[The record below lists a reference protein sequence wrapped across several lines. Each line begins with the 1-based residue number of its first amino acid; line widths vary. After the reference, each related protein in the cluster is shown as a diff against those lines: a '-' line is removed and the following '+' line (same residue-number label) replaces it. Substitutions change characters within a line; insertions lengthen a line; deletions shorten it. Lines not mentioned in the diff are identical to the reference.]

1 MFDQYSEIAV
11 LLVKALQ
18 GELTED
24 EKEHVRAWRE
34 EREEN
39 ERLYTKVMSPEF
51 VKMKSVRRKSV
62 DSERAYRKVKRCCV
76 KRERNRRFRYVF
88 AVAAS
93 VLLFFGASVYYVTC
107 LSSSDIEEGVD
118 LPMVSGARAE
128 LILSG
133 GERVELGR
141 GRLDSVWMFEGTE
154 VRSTEERVS
163 YSVETSVGE
172 LRYNTLRVP
181 RGGEYSVVLADGT
194 SVYLNSESELR
205 YPVQFGEGERRVFLQ
220 GEGYFEVTK
229 DPGRRFVVEVGNSTV
244 EVLGTSF
251 NVSAYDGEKG
261 QVVTTLVEGRVLF
274 SSGDRS
280 LVLNPDEQGIAD
292 AEGHLFK
299 ERVDVFPYVAWQRGK
314 FVFRQQTLEEVMRVT
329 SRWYDVEVVFEDEY
343 VKKISFTGNIRRYGD
358 FKQVVRMLEKTGGL
372 IFRIKDRTIYIAG
385 K

>member
-1 MFDQYSEIAV
+1 MFEHYSEIAV
-11 LLVKALQ
+11 LLAKALQ
-18 GELTED
+18 GELTEEEQ
-24 EKEHVRAWRE
+24 EKMRVWRGE
-34 EREEN
+34 CEEN
-39 ERLYTKVMSPEF
+39 ERLYVRVMSPEF
-51 VKMKSVRRKSV
+51 VKMKRVLRKRV
-62 DSERAYRKVKRCCV
+62 DSERAYMEVKRCCV
-76 KRERNRRFRYVF
+76 KRLRDRRLRYVF

-93 VLLFFGASVYYVTC
+93 VLLFLGASVYYVTR
-107 LSSSDIEEGVD
+107 LSSIDVEKGVD
-118 LPMVSGARAE
+118 LPMVSGTRAE

-133 GERVELGR
+133 GERVELGE
-141 GRLDSVWMFEGTE
+141 GRSDSVWMFEGTE
-154 VRSTEERVS
+154 VRSTGKRVS
-163 YSVETSVGE
+163 YSGETPVEE
-172 LRYNTLRVP
+172 LRYNTLCVP

-205 YPVQFGEGERRVFLQ
+205 YPVRFGTGERRVFLR

-229 DPGRRFVVEVGNSTV
+229 DPERRFVVEVGKRTV

-251 NVSAYDGEKG
+251 NVSAYDGEEG

-274 SSGDRS
+274 TSEGRS

-343 VKKISFTGNIRRYGD
+343 VKKISFTGNIWRYGD